1 MHHVTGTLVV
11 SVFTNCEKKSAT
23 RVKRPSVQQTDLGL
37 ISCMDSMTTTVE
49 YKSSDPSLQDVNIR
63 EYGHLTRINDKAAEY
78 FYARHSSVNDFFTKR
93 TVTRNTPSNAFKNA
107 LQDDSLLVLLGEA
120 VNSASTEVLKGGY
133 DR

>member
-1 MHHVTGTLVV
+1 M
-11 SVFTNCEKKSAT
+11 
-23 RVKRPSVQQTDLGL
+23 KRPSVQQTDLDL
-37 ISCMDSMTTTVE
+37 ISCMESMTTTVE
-49 YKSSDPSLQDVNIR
+49 YKSSDPSSLKDVNIR

-120 VNSASTEVLKGGY
+120 VNGASTEVLKGGY